1 MNNVSLIGRLVQD
14 PTLKQTHENKSVT
27 QFNLAI
33 NRYMSYSQK
42 EEKRQ
47 EGKSTADFP
56 RIVAWGKT
64 AENCCKYLQK
74 GAMVSITGRVTTSSY
89 ENSSGEMV
97 YSTDIVADRITFLE
111 PSGSEYRKQSMKSN
125 LS

>member
-1 MNNVSLIGRLVQD
+1 MNNVSLIGRLVQN
-14 PTLKQTHENKSVT
+14 PTLKQTQENKSVT

-33 NRYMSYSQK
+33 NRYMSYAQK

-56 RIVAWGKT
+56 RIVVWGKT

-74 GAMVSITGRVTTSSY
+74 GAMVSVTGKVTTSSY
-89 ENSSGEMV
+89 ENNVGEMV
-97 YSTDIVADRITFLE
+97 YTTDILADRVTFLE
-111 PSGSEYRKQSMKSN
+111 PSGSEYRKEPMKSEID
-125 LS
+125 